1 MTVAGLPTLDNG
13 GCASASFPMLVADI
27 VDKR

>member
-13 GCASASFPMLVADI
+13 GCASASFLVLVVDI
-27 VDKR
+27 VSKR